1 VQKNLFFLNIV
12 VTFFFF
18 TEHGVLRHVHG
29 LSQTSTH
36 QPMSVL
42 LEVSARKSSGS
53 VLPAHRV
60 LFNRTTTMLV
70 TAVQWYT

>member
-1 VQKNLFFLNIV
+1 
-12 VTFFFF
+12 
-18 TEHGVLRHVHG
+18 
-29 LSQTSTH
+29 
-36 QPMSVL
+36 MSVL

-53 VLPAHRV
+53 VLRAHRV